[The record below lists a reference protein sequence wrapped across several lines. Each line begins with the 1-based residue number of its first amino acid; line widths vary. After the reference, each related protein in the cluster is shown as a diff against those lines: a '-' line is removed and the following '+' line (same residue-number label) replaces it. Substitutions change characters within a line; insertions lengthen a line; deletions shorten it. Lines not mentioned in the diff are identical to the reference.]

1 MIIKL
6 VLNSCLVIHA
16 VVLGDV
22 LTKRANDDHG
32 EDAGEEE
39 DDHHWVDDGEPVD
52 LDVRHGQVS
61 VPSWRP
67 LNVALLPLHFVREAD
82 LRLRF

>member
-22 LTKRANDDHG
+22 LAERANDDHG

-39 DDHHWVDDGEPVD
+39 DDHH
-52 LDVRHGQVS
+52 
-61 VPSWRP
+61 
-67 LNVALLPLHFVREAD
+67 
-82 LRLRF
+82 